1 MITKIAIKNFKSLS
15 DIDIDCSNLNVFTG
29 LNGMGKSSII
39 QALLTLR
46 QSYDK
51 GSLQKEG
58 LSLKGELTDIGLG
71 KDVLYQFAS
80 TDEIEMALS
89 FLENG
94 DIYKESWT
102 FTYEA
107 NEESDE
113 NKYSESDIIPYP
125 DDIHLPS
132 DLLRYSLFKVDKFKY
147 LNAERWVKNIYE
159 MGTQQIRNRSLGI
172 HGEYTPHY
180 LVQYGQDNKEN
191 SVDSSLLYKGTE
203 VNTLDYQVSAWMNE
217 ISPGTKVKTVKI
229 QGVNSVKL
237 SYEFHNDRI
246 STQEISP
253 LNVGFGITY
262 VLPIIVVLLS
272 ARPGDIIIIE
282 NPESHIHPKG
292 QSIIGKLLAKVA
304 NLGVQLFVE
313 THSDHIINGIRV
325 AVKQGVPADLINL
338 VFFIRGENHD
348 EIYSTYN
355 NPKIDQD
362 GRIDFWPKDFFDEW
376 NNNLMELL

>member
-1 MITKIAIKNFKSLS
+1 MIKKIEIKNFKSLS
-15 DIDIDCSNLNVFTG
+15 NIDIDCSSLNVFTG

-39 QALLTLR
+39 QALLALK

-71 KDVLYQFAS
+71 KDALYQFAS
-80 TDEIEMALS
+80 TDEIEIALS
-89 FLENG
+89 FLDDSDVN
-94 DIYKESWT
+94 KKSWT

-125 DDIHLPS
+125 ADIHLPT
-132 DLLRYSLFKVDKFKY
+132 DLLRYSLFKMDKFKY
-147 LNAERWVKNIYE
+147 LNAERWVKNVYE

-180 LVQYGQDNKEN
+180 LIQYGQDNKEN
-191 SVDSSLLYKGTE
+191 SVDSSLLYEGTE

-237 SYEFHNDRI
+237 SYEFYNDRI

-262 VLPIIVVLLS
+262 VLPVIVALLS
-272 ARPGDIIIIE
+272 AKPGDIIIIE

-292 QSIIGKLLAKVA
+292 QSTIGKLLARVA
-304 NLGVQLFVE
+304 NLGVQLFIE

-325 AVKQGVPADLINL
+325 AIKQGIPSNLINL
-338 VFFIRGENHD
+338 IFFVRGENLD

-376 NNNLMELL
+376 NNNLIELL